1 MRILFTGG
9 GTGGHF
15 YPIISIAE
23 ELKALAKD
31 KHLLELEL
39 FYMSPS
45 PYNPGVLFERG
56 IEYRKNSAGKLRRS
70 KNGLNFVKNF
80 FDLFKTGWGIVTSVV
95 QVFHLYPDVVFGKGG
110 YASFP
115 ALLAAKILFIPV
127 VIHESDSV
135 PGRVNL
141 WAGKFAQRIAIS
153 YKEAGQFFPPEKTAY
168 TGQPVRREIATPITE
183 GARQFLKL
191 ENDVP
196 VVLVLGGSQGSQKI
210 NAAVIE
216 AAKTLVEKCAV
227 IHQTGPNNFAEV
239 KATAEAV
246 LHGSPHKDRYKAF
259 DYLNSL
265 ALRMAA
271 GLVSVVVSRAG
282 STIFEIA
289 SWGSPSII
297 IPINEK
303 ISHDQRLNAFAYA
316 RSGACVV
323 VEEMNLTPNILIAEI
338 DRLVNNQS
346 VREQMK
352 AAAKAFYKPDAA
364 KLVAEEILKIALE
377 HEIEK

>member
-15 YPIISIAE
+15 YPIISIAD

-39 FYMSPS
+39 FYMSPT
-45 PYNPGVLFERG
+45 PYNPGALFEHG

-70 KNGLNFVKNF
+70 KNGLNFLKNF
-80 FDLFKTGWGIVTSVV
+80 FDLFKTGWGILTSVV
-95 QVFHLYPDVVFGKGG
+95 QVFNLYPDVVFGKGG

-115 ALLAAKILFIPV
+115 ALLAARILFIPV

-153 YKEAGQFFPPEKTAY
+153 YREAGQFFPPEKTAY
-168 TGQPVRREIATPITE
+168 TGQPVRKEIATPILE
-183 GARQFLKL
+183 GAREFLQL
-191 ENDVP
+191 EPDVP
-196 VVLVLGGSQGSQKI
+196 VVLILGGSQGSQKI
-210 NAAVIE
+210 NGAVIE
-216 AAKTLVEKCAV
+216 AAKTLVEKYAV
-227 IHQTGPNNFAEV
+227 IHQTGPNNFPEV
-239 KATAEAV
+239 KATADAV
-246 LHGSPHKDRYKAF
+246 LHGSVHKDRYKVF

-289 SWGSPSII
+289 SWGAPSII

-303 ISHDQRLNAFAYA
+303 VSHDQRSNAFAYA
-316 RSGACVV
+316 RSGACTV

-338 DRLVNNQS
+338 DRLVENHP
-346 VREQMK
+346 VRDEMK